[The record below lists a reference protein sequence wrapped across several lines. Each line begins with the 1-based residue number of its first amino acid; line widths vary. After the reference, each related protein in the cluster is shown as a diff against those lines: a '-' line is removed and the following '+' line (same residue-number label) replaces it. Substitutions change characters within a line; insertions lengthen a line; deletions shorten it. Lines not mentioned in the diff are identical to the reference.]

1 MSKSTPICQL
11 PQNENAQ
18 NDPIVTDIL
27 KEIHQE
33 NKADESVANDKQK
46 EIDYEI
52 DSQIANTDNEITDDK
67 DNETIEKD
75 GVTENFTGEELPL
88 IDDTVEIKD
97 NDTQN
102 LSLQDKLFLKFR
114 EPLIVFLLS
123 ILLSIPNVTKILFG
137 IIQYQGLINHTAAVI
152 VLKASIVAGLFY
164 FMKKII

>member
-11 PQNENAQ
+11 PLNENSK

-27 KEIHQE
+27 KEIQEE
-33 NKADESVANDKQK
+33 NKPEESVVNEKQK
-46 EIDYEI
+46 ELDYEI
-52 DSQIANTDNEITDDK
+52 DNQIATDDIESV
-67 DNETIEKD
+67 DNLEADEI
-75 GVTENFTGEELPL
+75 TENFSNEELPL

-102 LSLQDKLFLKFR
+102 LSFQDKLFLKFR

-123 ILLSIPNVTKILFG
+123 VLLSIPNVTKILFK
-137 IIQYQGLINHTAAVI
+137 IIENQAILNHTAAVI
-152 VLKASIVAGLFY
+152 VLKASIVSGLFY